1 MELQKVLVTG
11 MSGLIGSAVRRQL
24 EGKYTLRALNRRPLP
39 GVDCHQ
45 GDIADLDSILP
56 AFAGQDAVV
65 HLAAFLGD
73 DWEKVLKYNLLGTYN
88 VFEAARRAGVK
99 RIVYASSGTA
109 VIGWEKHPPYAD
121 LAAGRYDQVPPT
133 WPLITDQ
140 APIYPGGMYGCS
152 KVWGEALAR
161 HYAESYDLT
170 TFCLRLGRVNPEN
183 RPTLPREF
191 GAWCSQR
198 DAAQMVEKCLA
209 APADL
214 RFEIFYVASDNRWA
228 YRSLA
233 NARQLIGFA
242 PQDSAEDYRQG

>member
-1 MELQKVLVTG
+1 MPTKKVLVTG
-11 MSGLIGSAVRRQL
+11 MSGLIGSAVRLQL
-24 EGKYTLRALNRRPLP
+24 ADKYTLRALNRRPLS

-45 GDIADLDSILP
+45 GDIADLESILP
-56 AFAGQDAVV
+56 AFEGQDAVV
-65 HLAAFLGD
+65 HLAAQVGD
-73 DWEKVLKYNLLGTYN
+73 DWEGILRYNLQGTYN

-99 RIVYASSGTA
+99 RIVYASSGTT
-109 VIGWEKHPPYAD
+109 VIGWEKQPPYAD
-121 LAAGRYDQVPPT
+121 LAAGRYDQVPST

-140 APIYPGGMYGCS
+140 TPIHPGGLYGCS

-161 HYAESYDLT
+161 HYSDAHGLSV
-170 TFCLRLGRVNPEN
+170 FCLRLGRVNPEN
-183 RPTLPREF
+183 RPTQPRDF

-209 APADL
+209 APAEL

-233 NARQLIGFA
+233 NARRLVGFE
-242 PQDSAEDYRQG
+242 PQDSAEHYR

>member
-1 MELQKVLVTG
+1 MDIKRVLVTG

-24 EGKYTLRALNRRPLP
+24 EGRYALRALNRSPLD

-45 GDIADLDSILP
+45 ADIADLESILP

-65 HLAAFLGD
+65 HLAAQVGD
-73 DWEKVLKYNLLGTYN
+73 DWEGILRYNLQGTYN

-99 RIVYASSGTA
+99 RVVYASSGTA
-109 VIGWEKHPPYAD
+109 VIGWERQEPYAS
-121 LAAGRYDQVPPT
+121 LAAGQYDQAPPV

-140 APIYPGGMYGCS
+140 APIHPGGLYGCS

-161 HYAESYDLT
+161 HYSDAHGLSV
-170 TFCLRLGRVNPEN
+170 FCLRLGRVNPED
-183 RPTLPREF
+183 RPTQPREYC
-191 GAWCSQR
+191 AWCSQR
-198 DAAQMVEKCLA
+198 DAAQMVERCLA
-209 APADL
+209 APAEL

-233 NARQLIGFA
+233 NARRLVGFA
-242 PQDSAEDYRQG
+242 PQDNAEDHRPT